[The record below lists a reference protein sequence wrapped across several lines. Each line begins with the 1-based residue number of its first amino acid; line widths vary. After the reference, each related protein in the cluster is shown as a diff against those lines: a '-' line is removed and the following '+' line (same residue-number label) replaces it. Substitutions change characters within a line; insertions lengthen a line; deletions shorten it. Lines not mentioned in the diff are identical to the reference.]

1 MVTVTVPVV
10 AELLAVNVT
19 VLVPVAGFGLNAAV
33 VPLFMPVAE
42 SVTAP
47 VKPPVGC
54 MVIVLEPWDERVMLK
69 LVGDAVRVKLPE
81 TGAVTVSETVV
92 VCVWLP
98 PVPVTV
104 IV

>member
-1 MVTVTVPVV
+1 MVTVTIPVV

-47 VKPPVGC
+47 VNPPVG
-54 MVIVLEPWDERVMLK
+54 
-69 LVGDAVRVKLPE
+69 
-81 TGAVTVSETVV
+81 
-92 VCVWLP
+92 
-98 PVPVTV
+98 
-104 IV
+104 